1 MDPSLL
7 AISGQL
13 ELVLFCQSDWGL
25 VDTALVAHA
34 NLGNTH
40 DLLIVVRKGD
50 ALDGCQ
56 ELPCEQALAYLH

>member
-1 MDPSLL
+1 M
-7 AISGQL
+7 
-13 ELVLFCQSDWGL
+13 
-25 VDTALVAHA
+25 DTALVAHA